1 MSGALGPYGQPPGEY
16 EIMPGTIFLQSVTI
30 PLSHLSGFKL
40 HISVYEDDADR
51 LARLALPT
59 LRVLHVHHKVVRDI
73 AAYRRMQAGDQRGKF
88 ITIYPGPAERAQRV
102 VDALDPGLHAHNFRR
117 GPVPTTRQSNHQ
129 TAEIRVG
136 DTGMISCYW
145 TDDYVNV

>member
-16 EIMPGTIFLQSVTI
+16 AIMPGTIFLQSITI
-30 PLSHLSGFKL
+30 PLSYLSGFKL
-40 HISVYEDDADR
+40 HISVHEEDADR

-59 LRVLHVHHKVVRDI
+59 LRLLQAHHKVVRDLD
-73 AAYRRMQAGDQRGKF
+73 AYRRMQAGNQRGKF
-88 ITIYPGPAERAQRV
+88 ITVYPGPAQRAQRV
-102 VDALDPGLHAHNFRR
+102 VDTLDPVLVSNAFRR

-136 DTGMISCYW
+136 GSGMISCYW